1 MAAAAT
7 TLRDRVTFR
16 QNEKQSVTADGPGI
30 AQQGNNGT
38 EYRYMLDGHRIMWV
52 PEDVH
57 RAIEAAAQ
65 QTARAG
71 GSGWPIAVEIT
82 KRKEGPWEVVH
93 LVDEPGPA
101 LGYGKASPTSARP
114 TPAPPPKPA
123 RPTAPASWPA
133 AQVPPP
139 AEQPYSASMYTALCA
154 AIRTAAAAEE
164 FARQI
169 GRAIAFET
177 ADVRAIAATLFI
189 HAEGGR

>member
-1 MAAAAT
+1 MAATAT

-16 QNEKQSVTADGPGI
+16 QNEKQSVTADGPGT

-65 QTARAG
+65 QTAGNG
-71 GSGWPIAVEIT
+71 GSGWPIALEIT
-82 KRKEGPWEVVH
+82 KRKDAPWEVVH
-93 LVDEPGPA
+93 LVDEPRPA
-101 LGYGKASPTSARP
+101 LGYGKPSPTSARP
-114 TPAPPPKPA
+114 ATAPPPAKPAPRPAPPTGDA
-123 RPTAPASWPA
+123 
-133 AQVPPP
+133 
-139 AEQPYSASMYTALCA
+139 QPYNAGMYTALCA

-164 FARQI
+164 FARSI

-189 HAEGGR
+189 QGTKGAC